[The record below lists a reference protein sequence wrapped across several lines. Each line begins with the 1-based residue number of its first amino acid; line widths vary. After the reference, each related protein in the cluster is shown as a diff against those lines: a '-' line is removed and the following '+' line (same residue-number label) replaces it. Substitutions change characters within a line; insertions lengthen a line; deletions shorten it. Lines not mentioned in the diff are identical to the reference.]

1 MSAPQSR
8 ELIALR
14 DLNRLVEAAQ
24 LILAEYL
31 PGKLTANEAIAE
43 LLELLDGP
51 EQRDIQGRA
60 REVIKRVWYS
70 EPGARQL
77 EDRGSAL

>member
-1 MSAPQSR
+1 MSTAESR

-14 DLNRLVEAAQ
+14 DMDRLVEAAQ

-31 PGKLTANEAIAE
+31 PGKLTADEAIAN
-43 LLELLDGP
+43 LLGLLNGP

-60 REVIKRVWYS
+60 RAVI
-70 EPGARQL
+70 RQVKYV
-77 EDRGSAL
+77 DQGGTF